1 MAVFNEDILSHVA
14 KFEGGLSADPRDT
27 ASRNPSKY
35 IMPSGTFKGLPVHT
49 NKGVT
54 FSTWQNY
61 MGVLGKPISSQ
72 QFINMTKSEWVDIAK
87 RLYWDKVKAEQIK
100 SQGVA
105 EILFEAIWGGGSANL
120 VRAMQHFLNSQRVTD
135 ASGRSLSVDGAMGK
149 NTLFALNKYT
159 DNKANEE
166 KLIEYLTDK
175 RLEYLRSLSSW
186 PTFGT
191 GWTNRVIAM
200 KDRALAMVGTTGGI
214 ATIFFLGLLGF
225 GYYFYNKNKR

>member
-1 MAVFNEDILSHVA
+1 MAEFNEDILEHVA

-35 IMPSGTFKGLPVHT
+35 KMPSGTFKGLPVHT
-49 NKGVT
+49 VKGVT

-61 MGVLGKPISSQ
+61 MGVLGKPVDSDA
-72 QFINMTKSEWVDIAK
+72 FINMTKAQWVDIAK
-87 RLYWDKVKAEQIK
+87 RLYWDAIKAGQIK

-120 VRAMQHFLNSQRVTD
+120 VRAMQHFLNSQGAKD
-135 ASGRSLSVDGAMGK
+135 ASGRNLSTDGAMGR

-159 DNKANEE
+159 ENKDNEA

-175 RLEYLRSLSSW
+175 RLDYLKSLTSW
-186 PTFGT
+186 ATFGK
-191 GWTNRVIAM
+191 GWTNRVLAM
-200 KDRALAMVGTTGGI
+200 KDRALSLVGTTGGM

-225 GYYFYNKNKR
+225 GYYFYTKNKR

>member
-1 MAVFNEDILSHVA
+1 MAEFNEDILSHVA

-61 MGVLGKPISSQ
+61 MGVLGKPVSSQ
-72 QFINMTKSEWVDIAK
+72 QFINMTKSQWVDIAK
-87 RLYWDKVKAEQIK
+87 RLYWDKIRAGQIK

-120 VRAMQHFLNSQRVTD
+120 VRALQEYLRSKGYKGANKMDLTTD
-135 ASGRSLSVDGAMGK
+135 GKMGA
-149 NTLFALNKYT
+149 NTLFALNQYT
-159 DNKANEE
+159 SIKNNESE
-166 KLIEYLTDK
+166 LIKYLTEK
-175 RLEYLRSLSSW
+175 RLDYLRSLSSW

-191 GWTNRVIAM
+191 GWTNRVLAM
-200 KDRALAMVGTTGGI
+200 KDRALALVGTTGGMVG
-214 ATIFFLGLLGF
+214 IFFLGLLGF
-225 GYYFYNKNKR
+225 GYYFYTKNKR

>member
-1 MAVFNEDILSHVA
+1 MAVFNEEMLAHVA

-35 IMPSGTFKGLPVHT
+35 IMPSGDFKGLPVHT

-61 MGVLGKPISSQ
+61 MGVLGRPVNSTE
-72 QFINMTKSEWVDIAK
+72 FVNMTRSQWVDIAK
-87 RLYWDKVKAEQIK
+87 RLYWNTIKAPLVK

-120 VRAMQHFLNSQRVTD
+120 VRAMQHYLNSKGVKD
-135 ASGRSLSVDGAMGK
+135 CKNRSLSTDGAMGA
-149 NTLFALNKYT
+149 NTLCALNKYT
-159 DNKANEE
+159 SNKSNETD
-166 KLIEYLTDK
+166 LIKFLSNK

-186 PTFGT
+186 GWAGK
-191 GWTNRVIAM
+191 GWTNRVLAM
-200 KDRALAMVGTTGGI
+200 KDRALELVGSTGGI
-214 ATIFFLGLLGF
+214 ATIFFLGLIGF
-225 GYYFYNKNKR
+225 YLYKKNRK